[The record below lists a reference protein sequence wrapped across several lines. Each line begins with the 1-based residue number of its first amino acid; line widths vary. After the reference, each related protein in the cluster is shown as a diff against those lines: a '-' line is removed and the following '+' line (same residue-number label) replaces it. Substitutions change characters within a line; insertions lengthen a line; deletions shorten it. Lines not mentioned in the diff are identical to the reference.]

1 MAANEKKNEPQSA
14 LTHFLITLAVL
25 VVGLGI
31 FFGQSAS
38 LNQVIFSNDGPLGV
52 HVAAS
57 ADTYPDAFRGI
68 WSDSNWVG
76 VDSLSANPG
85 ITSFLFMILGPI
97 GFAKLYCPLA
107 LLLFGLSVWLFL
119 RALKFGPTVCLLGAV
134 AATLNGNRFS
144 VACWGLPAW
153 VICAT
158 GAVLALTALV
168 YSTRGRPWLMC
179 SLAGLGTGMAV
190 SEGFDTGALL
200 SLMVAAYGAF
210 LWFNQEEKQQSGKTA
225 RTVCLRLAV
234 VVVFA
239 GLLSAHV
246 LHTLVTTQIKGV
258 AGTAQD
264 AATKKKQWD
273 FATQWSFPKAE
284 TLRLVIPGIYGYRLD
299 TPAGGKYWG
308 SVGRS
313 ADWDKTKQ
321 GIARHSGSGEYAGLL
336 VVLLAGFAFFYSWRK
351 AEDVYTRDERR
362 HIWFWSGTGFICLL
376 LAYGKHAPVFQF
388 FYWLPY
394 MSTIRSPLKFLHIV
408 HFALVV
414 LFAYGLHGLIKIGVA
429 SAKEQGVGCGQ
440 HLGKWWSGI
449 GAFDRRWVMGLGS
462 LVGVSLFAT
471 MAFSVK
477 KNKFETF
484 LGTQAIDVTS
494 AKAIGHFAMGEL
506 TIFLILL
513 LVATAVVL
521 LVQSGFWGKNT
532 GKWAGAILA
541 VILITDFAHANRPWV
556 KYWDYTDKYA
566 SNPVVDFLKE
576 KPYEH
581 RVSIPKIFQFGQN
594 FTMMM
599 QMYNMEW
606 TQHLFPFNHIQTIDI
621 TQEPRTL
628 EENQKYREAVSQFNP
643 QTLIR
648 LWELTNTKYI
658 LGEGGDFAQQF
669 GTQVDQ
675 GKNRFRLH
683 TAFNIVPKKPG
694 VQPKLLEELTVQV
707 ATNGALGL
715 IEFTGA
721 LPRAKLFSNWI
732 VSTNGA
738 GTLSRLTNAMFDP
751 HQSVIVANEIP
762 LPTSPGN
769 TNGGQ
774 VSITSYGPREIGLDA
789 TAISQSVLL
798 LNDKHSPKWKVYV
811 DGKPAE
817 LLRCNYLMRGV
828 LLEPGEHKVVFRF
841 EPRAPALII
850 TGISLVGGLV
860 LLMIAI
866 IPPRRRG
873 VPEGDTPKQDS
884 ADKS

>member
-299 TPAGGKYWG
+299 TPDGGKYWG

-321 GIARHSGSGEYAGLL
+321 GIA
-336 VVLLAGFAFFYSWRK
+336 
-351 AEDVYTRDERR
+351 
-362 HIWFWSGTGFICLL
+362 
-376 LAYGKHAPVFQF
+376 
-388 FYWLPY
+388 
-394 MSTIRSPLKFLHIV
+394 
-408 HFALVV
+408 
-414 LFAYGLHGLIKIGVA
+414 
-429 SAKEQGVGCGQ
+429 
-440 HLGKWWSGI
+440 
-449 GAFDRRWVMGLGS
+449 
-462 LVGVSLFAT
+462 
-471 MAFSVK
+471 
-477 KNKFETF
+477 
-484 LGTQAIDVTS
+484 
-494 AKAIGHFAMGEL
+494 
-506 TIFLILL
+506 
-513 LVATAVVL
+513 
-521 LVQSGFWGKNT
+521 
-532 GKWAGAILA
+532 
-541 VILITDFAHANRPWV
+541 
-556 KYWDYTDKYA
+556 
-566 SNPVVDFLKE
+566 
-576 KPYEH
+576 
-581 RVSIPKIFQFGQN
+581 
-594 FTMMM
+594 
-599 QMYNMEW
+599 
-606 TQHLFPFNHIQTIDI
+606 
-621 TQEPRTL
+621 
-628 EENQKYREAVSQFNP
+628 
-643 QTLIR
+643 
-648 LWELTNTKYI
+648 
-658 LGEGGDFAQQF
+658 
-669 GTQVDQ
+669 
-675 GKNRFRLH
+675 
-683 TAFNIVPKKPG
+683 
-694 VQPKLLEELTVQV
+694 
-707 ATNGALGL
+707 
-715 IEFTGA
+715 
-721 LPRAKLFSNWI
+721 
-732 VSTNGA
+732 
-738 GTLSRLTNAMFDP
+738 
-751 HQSVIVANEIP
+751 
-762 LPTSPGN
+762 
-769 TNGGQ
+769 
-774 VSITSYGPREIGLDA
+774 
-789 TAISQSVLL
+789 
-798 LNDKHSPKWKVYV
+798 
-811 DGKPAE
+811 
-817 LLRCNYLMRGV
+817 
-828 LLEPGEHKVVFRF
+828 
-841 EPRAPALII
+841 
-850 TGISLVGGLV
+850 
-860 LLMIAI
+860 
-866 IPPRRRG
+866 
-873 VPEGDTPKQDS
+873 
-884 ADKS
+884 